1 MLNDSAAWKTYVCRY
16 YHDGK
21 WWTLDLTAQS
31 DEDAEARARKLGNLQ
46 LLGELKAQ
54 IPAVAGAGVIVRAIV
69 SLRNIFSGRARSVS

>member
-21 WWTLDLTAQS
+21 WWELDLMAQN

-54 IPAVAGAGVIVRAIV
+54 IPAIAGAGMVVRAIT
-69 SLRNIFSGRARSVS
+69 SLRNFFSRRARSLG